1 MASVTAVFSR
11 SDDLLMLMFNMSV
24 ASSVWNLYL
33 MLLWHMNERVL
44 DDGGVMLNIWD
55 STFAMEM
62 LFILFLSY
70 WDEDIAHGPL
80 HLSVS

>member
-1 MASVTAVFSR
+1 MSLQAVIKRRPFMASVTAVFSR

-44 DDGGVMLNIWD
+44 DDGGVMLNI
-55 STFAMEM
+55 
-62 LFILFLSY
+62 
-70 WDEDIAHGPL
+70 
-80 HLSVS
+80 